1 MDISPMGSVHILQET
16 EARLPVGHANFLL
29 NTWDACMGRNLQWIR
44 FTHPS
49 WLYPVVQIERLTNV
63 DRMVIP

>member
-29 NTWDACMGRNLQWIR
+29 NTCGCMHGEKSAMDSL
-44 FTHPS
+44 THPS